1 MAEAHKLKM
10 PDSVVQSE
18 ELHVPDG
25 LEKAA
30 TFILVAGEEHAGK
43 IFAKLDLDEIKEI
56 SLRMSNLGRVRGEMV
71 DMLLYEFMRLMGGG
85 GESLVGSFD
94 IAERLLRRVLDS
106 DKVAMIMDDIRGPA
120 GRNIWEKLG
129 NVDETVLASFLK
141 NEYPQ
146 TIAVV
151 LSKIRPEHAARVM
164 THLPQETTIDTMM
177 RMLRME
183 VIQKTVLVDVEETL
197 RNEFMSNLSR
207 TQRRDHHEIM
217 AEIFNYFDRTTE
229 ARYLEM
235 LEERNR
241 EAADRIRALMF
252 TFDDLVKL
260 DGPGV
265 QTLLR
270 NIDNSKLGLALK
282 GGSDKVKEL
291 FFANMSERA
300 AKILREDMETM
311 GPVKVK
317 DVDEAQQELINK
329 TKDLAAAGEITI
341 AEDND
346 DELIE

>member
-1 MAEAHKLKM
+1 
-10 PDSVVQSE
+10 V
-18 ELHVPDG
+18 
-25 LEKAA
+25 
-30 TFILVAGEEHAGK
+30 
-43 IFAKLDLDEIKEI
+43 
-56 SLRMSNLGRVRGEMV
+56 
-71 DMLLYEFMRLMGGG
+71 
-85 GESLVGSFD
+85 
-94 IAERLLRRVLDS
+94 
-106 DKVAMIMDDIRGPA
+106 
-120 GRNIWEKLG
+120 
-129 NVDETVLASFLK
+129 
-141 NEYPQ
+141 
-146 TIAVV
+146 
-151 LSKIRPEHAARVM
+151 
-164 THLPQETTIDTMM
+164 
-177 RMLRME
+177 
-183 VIQKTVLVDVEETL
+183 
-197 RNEFMSNLSR
+197 
-207 TQRRDHHEIM
+207 
-217 AEIFNYFDRTTE
+217 IFNYFDRTTE